1 LISVAIQH
9 DSNVNTKEIENLR
22 KYRDIEIEV
31 NRIWKVRTKIL
42 AVIIGPLGTIKKGL
56 DQNFQLILVKV
67 WRR

>member
-1 LISVAIQH
+1 MINVDIQH

-22 KYRDIEIEV
+22 KYKHIEIEV

-56 DQNFQLILVKV
+56 DQNF
-67 WRR
+67 